1 MVGKKGKSVETPAN
15 KDKSAEVNTGK
26 NAGNSGPRGI
36 GAGRKLAN
44 ATTDR
49 ISQYKD
55 NWLGYWG
62 RHPISGAVMTA
73 GAPFYWVGKKVG
85 GKLRDLSGSNEW
97 NTLIGAALLGGAI
110 PTINGYN
117 LWDASSNGAI
127 DFKEMAQAN
136 KAAEYVNLNKGP
148 ISESRV
154 AAMEDEIPYLRLGNS
169 QVYNDAFNY
178 MKLVRPDAVTAA
190 DNYKDVLFNL
200 LAPSMFQGGQPE
212 TDVTSYFPDENYP
225 NMFKHDRYA
234 NRTADMLLAL
244 QQLDQTGGFEVQ
256 RLIKKLRNREYMQDT
271 QRDNLLSLLPQ
282 AFQDYN
288 VSNMAGKIK
297 AGALEKP
304 KSNVNVNVNGNGI
317 RTYQRNY
324 K

>member
-1 MVGKKGKSVETPAN
+1 MMGKKGKSVETPAN

-26 NAGNSGPRGI
+26 NTGNSGPRGI

-62 RHPISGAVMTA
+62 RHPITGTAITA
-73 GAPFYWVGKKVG
+73 GVPFYWAKKGLSALGKKI
-85 GKLRDLSGSNEW
+85 GSNEW
-97 NTLIGAALLGGAI
+97 GVLGTLGLLGATI

-127 DFKEMAQAN
+127 DFKEMAKAN
-136 KAAEYVNLNKGP
+136 KAAEYINLNKGP

-154 AAMEDEIPYLRLGNS
+154 AAMEDEIPYKRLSNN
-169 QVYNDAFNY
+169 QIYNDAYNY
-178 MKLVRPDAVTAA
+178 TKLVRPDAITAV

-200 LAPSMFQGGQPE
+200 LAPSIGQGGQPE

-244 QQLDQTGGFEVQ
+244 QQLEQTGGFETQ
-256 RLIKKLRNREYMQDT
+256 RLIKKLRNREYVQDT

-288 VSNMAGKIK
+288 VSNMGEKIK

-304 KSNVNVNVNGNGI
+304 KSSINVNGNGI